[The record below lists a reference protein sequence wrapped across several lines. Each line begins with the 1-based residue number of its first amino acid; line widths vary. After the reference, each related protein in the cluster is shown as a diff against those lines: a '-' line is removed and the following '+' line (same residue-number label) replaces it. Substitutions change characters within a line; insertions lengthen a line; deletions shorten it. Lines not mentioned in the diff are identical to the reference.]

1 MAVVQI
7 SRIQVRRGKANSGTG
22 FPQLASGEMGW
33 AVDTQELY
41 IGNGSVAEG
50 SPAVG
55 NTKVITQ
62 KDLTGSSNILNLI
75 QHIYRATD
83 ASIITGP
90 SANAPINRQLQD
102 RLDDHVSV
110 KDFGAKGDG
119 STDDTS
125 AIQRALNELFLNQV
139 NKASNNSSD
148 SVQRRVTL
156 EFPAGEYITS
166 STLYVP
172 SYATLS
178 GQGTEKSVI
187 KYNSAVANSVTT
199 TATSF
204 TAYPGI
210 ASAARS
216 TTALSGAVG
225 TNQITV
231 TSNTGIV
238 VGMNV
243 IGFGIATGATV
254 TVIAGPI
261 ITLSA
266 NNTNGVTGSIQFG
279 TNALTVTSTVGLAI
293 GQYVFGTGIATN
305 STITGIVGSV
315 ITMNYAVT
323 GALSLTVSAATISPT
338 ISAYTTSTTT
348 TIAAGIGDAV
358 LNVNST
364 AGLYLGLNVVSN
376 KLLPNTVITSIGANN
391 TIVLNQLVP
400 SYTLAASAT
409 TTSSNVITVSTIT
422 GLAVGMP
429 IKFDGTTFGNI
440 IAGNTYYVYSV
451 PDSTH
456 IVVTSSPGGL
466 PFALTSASGTMS
478 AIAGG
483 IAINDTITFGGNIG
497 TAITVSS
504 ATNIVVG
511 MSVTGT
517 GVTAGSIVKSI
528 NGTTLIL
535 NNALSGTPS
544 GYSIFGANTITV
556 ASATSLYVGE
566 VVSGTGIA
574 SGATI
579 TNLTDSRVTLSLANT
594 GPVSG
599 SITATIT
606 STEPVMQFVND
617 TSTIGYP
624 SLLASTVAGK
634 EPRRITVRNLT
645 LQTVNSG
652 QVGLQLD
659 CVKESLFEHIRVVGN
674 WGGVYNSGSIGITL
688 NALSSLVTCS
698 FNQFDDVA
706 VTGFSLGVVSQTDI
720 NNNIF
725 RNGYFTNLRQ
735 GFVLGTTSNGST
747 PGQQSGPTMTYI
759 MNTRFE
765 NIKRQAVYVGLGSGN
780 TVENCRLI
788 NVGDEGGGN
797 ATAQY
802 PQLYFG
808 STGNAANQNQS
819 DRPNDLAVP
828 TSLSA
833 VPYYPVVA
841 GTGTYKSYGLQKIT
855 IGQSTPYILAFRLPV
870 NTDALGNPNGAVVY
884 QIDYIYRSATNYFTK
899 QGKLSISA
907 DITDGIV
914 QLSDE
919 FTMAGN
925 DPTYSN
931 ALALD
936 FQVRFQDATGN
947 VYTGAAGQVPTT
959 IAVNYANPLSGDSG
973 TLSYSYIATM

>member
-75 QHIYRATD
+75 RHIYGVTD
-83 ASIITGP
+83 PSMITGS
-90 SANAPINRQLQD
+90 SANAPVSRQLQD

-110 KDFGAKGDG
+110 KDFGATGDG
-119 STDDTS
+119 STDDTA
-125 AIQRALNELFLNQV
+125 AIQRAINELFLNQV
-139 NKASNNSSD
+139 NQAFGTNSN

-156 EFPAGEYITS
+156 EFPAGQYITS

-172 SYATLS
+172 SYATLA
-178 GQGTEKSVI
+178 GQGTDKSVI
-187 KYNSAVANSVTT
+187 LYNSPVSNSVTT
-199 TATSF
+199 AATSF

-216 TTALSGAVG
+216 TTALSGAIG
-225 TNQITV
+225 TATITV
-231 TSNTGIV
+231 TSSTGII

-254 TVIAGPI
+254 TVIVGTT

-266 NNTNGVTGSIQFG
+266 NNTAGVTGSIQFG
-279 TNALTVTSTVGLAI
+279 TNALTVTSTTGLSI

-305 STITGIVGSV
+305 ATITGIVGSV
-315 ITMNYAVT
+315 VTMNYAVT
-323 GALSLTVSAATISPT
+323 GALSLTMSAASVAPT
-338 ISAYTTSTTT
+338 ISAYSTSTTT
-348 TIAAGIGDAV
+348 SIAAGIGDAV
-358 LNVNST
+358 LNLSST
-364 AGLYLGLNVVSN
+364 AGLYLGLNVVSSN
-376 KLLPNTVITSIGANN
+376 LLPNTIITSIGANN

-409 TTSSNVITVSTIT
+409 TTSSNTITVSTIT

-429 IKFDGTTFGNI
+429 IKFSGTTFGNI
-440 IAGNTYYVYSV
+440 IAGNSYYVYSI

-456 IVVTSSPGGL
+456 IQVTASPGGM

-478 AIAGG
+478 VIAGG
-483 IAINDTITFGGNIG
+483 IALNDTITFGGNLG

-504 ATNIVVG
+504 ATNIAVG

-517 GVTAGSIVKSI
+517 GVTAGSIVNSI

-544 GYSIFGANTITV
+544 GHGIFGANAITV

-566 VVSGTGIA
+566 TVSGTGIA

-579 TNLTDSRVTLSLANT
+579 TNLTGSSIALSLANT
-594 GPVSG
+594 GPVTG

-606 STEPVMQFVND
+606 STEPVMQFIND

-645 LQTVNSG
+645 VQTINSG
-652 QVGLQLD
+652 QAGLQLD
-659 CVKESLFEHIRVVGN
+659 CVKESLFEHVRVIGN
-674 WGGVYNSGSIGITL
+674 WGGIYNAGSIGITL
-688 NALSSLVTCS
+688 NALSSLVTCK
-698 FNQFDDVA
+698 FNQFEDVA
-706 VTGFSLGVVSQTDI
+706 VSGFSYGIVSQTDVV
-720 NNNIF
+720 NNIF

-747 PGQQSGPTMTYI
+747 PGQQYGPTMTYVI
-759 MNTRFE
+759 NSRFE
-765 NIKRQAVYVGLGSGN
+765 NIKQQAFYVGLGSGN
-780 TVENCRLI
+780 TIENCRLV
-788 NVGDEGGGN
+788 NVGDNGGGN

-802 PQLYFG
+802 PQIYFG

-819 DRPNDLAVP
+819 DRSNDLAVP

-833 VPYYPVVA
+833 VPYYPEVA
-841 GTGTYKSYGLQKIT
+841 GTGIYRSYGIRKIT
-855 IGQSTPYILAFRLPV
+855 IGQTTPYILAFRLPV

-884 QIDYIYRSATNYFTK
+884 QVDYIYRSTTNYFTK

-907 DITDGIV
+907 DITDSIV

-931 ALALD
+931 ALSLD
-936 FQVRFQDATGN
+936 FRARFLDATGN
-947 VYTGAAGQVPTT
+947 TYTGAAGQVPTI